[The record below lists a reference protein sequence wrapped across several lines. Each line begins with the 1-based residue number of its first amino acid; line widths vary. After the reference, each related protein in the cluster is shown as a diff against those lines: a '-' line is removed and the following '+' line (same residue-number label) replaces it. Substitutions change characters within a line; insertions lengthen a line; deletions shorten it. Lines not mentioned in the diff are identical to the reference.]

1 MNVFSIYLE
10 KIKEFLID
18 LEKHEQMKL
27 SDNLNNLTIELTPK
41 DLQGDISCN
50 AALILSKINNKKPK
64 DIATFLKAK
73 LIIKFSEFKNIFI
86 AEPGFLNI
94 EFKDDFWQKF
104 LNELLN
110 LKEKYGSS
118 SYKKKNRYNVEF
130 VSANPTGPLHVG
142 HCRGSILGDVI
153 ANLLVFNGNAVTKEY
168 YVNDLGKQIKNF
180 TLSVYYRIIEILH
193 NKEFPK
199 NVSDLYPGENV
210 VVIAKKIIDKK
221 LINEFDNFENTYE
234 QLREISVKESIELIK
249 NNLNSLGVQHDHFV
263 FESQLYKNNE
273 IQDTVEKLKK
283 KDLIYYGKIAAPKFK
298 EEKKWKERKQLLFK
312 STLYGDDKDRPLQKE
327 DSSWTY
333 FAGDLAY
340 HNNKIDRKFDILI
353 NVLGADHTGY
363 IKRINAGVEAL
374 SNKKTKLSCKVSQ
387 LVKLLKD
394 GKPFKMS
401 KRKGDYITVEDL
413 INEVGRDPVRFI
425 MLSRSNDVELDFDF
439 KKVTEKTKDNP
450 VYYVQYCYARISS
463 VFRNINKDLNE
474 EINFDEKKFHI
485 NFYERQIIK
494 KLSEWPKCISVSTQ
508 KMEPHRIPVYL
519 YELSSLFHSYWNLGK
534 NDPSFRFISDHKP
547 TSLTKI
553 IILKCIS
560 YVVKSGMNLIGVNTP
575 NKM

>member
-1 MNVFSIYLE
+1 MNIFSIYLE

-18 LEKHEQMKL
+18 LEKHEQIKL

-50 AALILSKINNKKPK
+50 VALILSKTNNKKPK
-64 DIATFLKAK
+64 DIAAFLKTK

-104 LNELLN
+104 LSDLLN
-110 LKEKYGSS
+110 LKEKYGSAS
-118 SYKKKNRYNVEF
+118 NKKNRYNVEF

-153 ANLLVFNGNAVTKEY
+153 ANLLIFNGNAVTKEY

-180 TLSVYYRIIEILH
+180 TLSVYYRIVEILH

-199 NVSDLYPGENV
+199 NVDDLYPGENIV
-210 VVIAKKIIDKK
+210 GIAKKIIDKK
-221 LINEFDNFENTYE
+221 LISEFNNFDKIYE
-234 QLREISVKESIELIK
+234 KLREISVKESLELIK
-249 NNLNSLGVQHDHFV
+249 INLNSLGINHDHFV

-298 EEKKWKERKQLLFK
+298 EEKNWKERKQLLFK
-312 STLYGDDKDRPLQKE
+312 STLYGDDKDRPLQKD

-363 IKRINAGVEAL
+363 INRITAAVEAL

-387 LVKLLKD
+387 LVKLIKD

-450 VYYVQYCYARISS
+450 VYYVQYCYARICS

-474 EINFDEKKFHI
+474 EINFDIKKFHI
-485 NFYERQIIK
+485 NSYERQIIK
-494 KLSEWPKCISVSTQ
+494 KLSEWPKCISISTQ
-508 KMEPHRIPVYL
+508 RMEPHRIPVYL

-534 NDPSFRFISDHKP
+534 DDISFRFISDNKP
-547 TSLTKI
+547 TSLTKL

>member
-1 MNVFSIYLE
+1 MNIFSIYLE

-18 LEKHEQMKL
+18 LEKYEQIKL

-50 AALILSKINNKKPK
+50 AALILSKTNNKKPK
-64 DIATFLKAK
+64 DIAEFLKTN

-94 EFKDDFWQKF
+94 EFKDDFWHKF
-104 LNELLN
+104 LSDLLN
-110 LKEKYGSS
+110 LKEKYGSN
-118 SYKKKNRYNVEF
+118 SYKKNRYNVEF

-153 ANLLVFNGNAVTKEY
+153 ANLLIFNGNAVTKEY

-199 NVSDLYPGENV
+199 NVDDLYPGENV
-210 VVIAKKIIDKK
+210 VGIAKKIIDKK
-221 LINEFDNFENTYE
+221 LISEFNNFDKIYE
-234 QLREISVKESIELIK
+234 KLREISIKESLELIK
-249 NNLNSLGVQHDHFV
+249 INLNSLGIQHDHFV

-298 EEKKWKERKQLLFK
+298 EEKNWKERKQLLFK
-312 STLYGDDKDRPLQKE
+312 STLYGDDKDRPLQKN

-387 LVKLLKD
+387 LVKLIKD

-450 VYYVQYCYARISS
+450 VYYVQYCYARICS

-474 EINFDEKKFHI
+474 EINFDIKKFHI
-485 NFYERQIIK
+485 NSYERQIIK
-494 KLSEWPKCISVSTQ
+494 KLSEWPKCISISTQ
-508 KMEPHRIPVYL
+508 RMEPHRIPVYL

-534 NDPSFRFISDHKP
+534 DDISFRFISDNKP
-547 TSLTKI
+547 TSLTKL

-560 YVVKSGMNLIGVNTP
+560 YVIKSGMNLIGVNTP

>member
-1 MNVFSIYLE
+1 MNIFSIYLE
-10 KIKEFLID
+10 KIKDFLID
-18 LEKHEQMKL
+18 LEKHEQIKL

-50 AALILSKINNKKPK
+50 AALILSKTNNKKPK
-64 DIATFLKAK
+64 DIAAFLKTK

-94 EFKDDFWQKF
+94 EFKDDFWQRF
-104 LNELLN
+104 LSDLLN
-110 LKEKYGSS
+110 LKEKYGSAS
-118 SYKKKNRYNVEF
+118 NKKNRYNVEF

-153 ANLLVFNGNAVTKEY
+153 ANLLIFNGNAVTKEY

-180 TLSVYYRIIEILH
+180 TLSVYYRIIEILY

-199 NVSDLYPGENV
+199 NREDLYPGENV
-210 VVIAKKIIDKK
+210 VSIAKKIIGKK
-221 LINEFDNFENTYE
+221 LINEFNNFDKIYE
-234 QLREISVKESIELIK
+234 QLREISVKESLELIK
-249 NNLNSLGVQHDHFV
+249 INLNSLGIQHDHFV

-283 KDLIYYGKIAAPKFK
+283 KNLIYYGKIAAPIFK

-312 STLYGDDKDRPLQKE
+312 STLYGDDKDRPLQK
-327 DSSWTY
+327 DDLSWTY

-353 NVLGADHTGY
+353 NILGADHTGY
-363 IKRINAGVEAL
+363 IKRISAGVEAL
-374 SNKKTKLSCKVSQ
+374 SNKKIKLNCKVSQ

-394 GKPFKMS
+394 GKPLKMS

-450 VYYVQYCYARISS
+450 VYYVQYCYARICS

-474 EINFDEKKFHI
+474 EINFDIKKFHI
-485 NFYERQIIK
+485 NSYERQIIK
-494 KLSEWPKCISVSTQ
+494 KLSEWPKCISISTQ
-508 KMEPHRIPVYL
+508 RMEPHRIPVYL

-534 NDPSFRFISDHKP
+534 DDLSFRFISDNKP
-547 TSLTKI
+547 TSLIKL

>member
-1 MNVFSIYLE
+1 MNIFSIYLE

-18 LEKHEQMKL
+18 LEKHEQIKL
-27 SDNLNNLTIELTPK
+27 PDNLNNLTIELTPK

-50 AALILSKINNKKPK
+50 AALILSKTNNKKPK
-64 DIATFLKAK
+64 DIAAFLKTK

-104 LNELLN
+104 LSELLN
-110 LKEKYGSS
+110 LKEKYGSN
-118 SYKKKNRYNVEF
+118 SYNKNRYNIEF

-153 ANLLVFNGNAVTKEY
+153 ANLLIFNGNDVTKEY

-199 NVSDLYPGENV
+199 NGGDLYPGENV

-221 LINEFDNFENTYE
+221 LISEFNNLDNIYE
-234 QLREISVKESIELIK
+234 QLREISVKESLELIK
-249 NNLNSLGVQHDHFV
+249 INLNSLGIHHDHFV

-273 IQDTVEKLKK
+273 IQATVEKLKK
-283 KDLIYYGKIAAPKFK
+283 KDLLYYGKIAAPKFK

-425 MLSRSNDVELDFDF
+425 MLGRSNDVELDFDF

-450 VYYVQYCYARISS
+450 VYYVQYCYARICS

-474 EINFDEKKFHI
+474 EINFDIKKLNI
-485 NFYERQIIK
+485 NSYERQIII
-494 KLSEWPKCISVSTQ
+494 KLSEWPKCISISTQ
-508 KMEPHRIPVYL
+508 RMEPHRIPVYL

-534 NDPSFRFISDHKP
+534 DDASFRFINDNKP
-547 TSLTKI
+547 TSITKV

>member
-1 MNVFSIYLE
+1 MNIFSIYLE

-18 LEKHEQMKL
+18 LEKHEQIKI
-27 SDNLNNLTIELTPK
+27 SNNLNNLAIELTPK

-50 AALILSKINNKKPK
+50 AALILSKTNNKKPK
-64 DIATFLKAK
+64 DIAEFLKTN

-94 EFKDDFWQKF
+94 EFKDDFWHKF
-104 LNELLN
+104 LSDLLN
-110 LKEKYGSS
+110 LKEKYGSN
-118 SYKKKNRYNVEF
+118 SYKKNRYNVEF

-153 ANLLVFNGNAVTKEY
+153 ANLLIFNGNAVTKEY

-199 NVSDLYPGENV
+199 NVDDLYPGENV
-210 VVIAKKIIDKK
+210 VGIAKKIIDKK
-221 LINEFDNFENTYE
+221 LISEFNNFDKIYE
-234 QLREISVKESIELIK
+234 KLREISIKESLELIK
-249 NNLNSLGVQHDHFV
+249 INLNSLGIQHDHFV

-298 EEKKWKERKQLLFK
+298 EEKNWKERKQLLFK
-312 STLYGDDKDRPLQKE
+312 STLYGDDKDRPLQKN

-387 LVKLLKD
+387 LVKLIKD

-450 VYYVQYCYARISS
+450 VYYVQYCYARICS

-474 EINFDEKKFHI
+474 EINFDIKKFHI
-485 NFYERQIIK
+485 NSYERQIIK
-494 KLSEWPKCISVSTQ
+494 KLSEWPKCISISTQ
-508 KMEPHRIPVYL
+508 RMEPHRIPVYL

-534 NDPSFRFISDHKP
+534 DDISFRFISDNKP
-547 TSLTKI
+547 TSLTKL

>member
-1 MNVFSIYLE
+1 MNIFSIYLE
-10 KIKEFLID
+10 KIKEFLIV
-18 LEKHEQMKL
+18 LEMHKPIKL
-27 SDNLNNLTIELTPK
+27 FDNLNNLTIELTPK

-50 AALILSKINNKKPK
+50 AALILAKTNNKKSK
-64 DIATFLKAK
+64 DIAAFLKAN
-73 LIIKFSEFKNIFI
+73 LITEFSEFKNIFI

-94 EFKDDFWQKF
+94 EFKDDFWHKF

-110 LKEKYGSS
+110 LKEKYGSN
-118 SYKKKNRYNVEF
+118 SYNNNSYNVEF

-153 ANLLVFNGNAVTKEY
+153 ANLLIFNGNDVTKEY

-199 NVSDLYPGENV
+199 NGGDLYPGENV

-221 LINEFDNFENTYE
+221 LISEFNNLDNIYE
-234 QLREISVKESIELIK
+234 QLREISVKESLELIK
-249 NNLNSLGVQHDHFV
+249 INLNSLGIHHDHFV

-273 IQDTVEKLKK
+273 IQATVEKLKK
-283 KDLIYYGKIAAPKFK
+283 KDLLYYGKIAAPKFK

-374 SNKKTKLSCKVSQ
+374 SNKKIKLSCKVSQ

-425 MLSRSNDVELDFDF
+425 MLSRSNDVELNFDF

-450 VYYVQYCYARISS
+450 VYYVQYCYARICS

-485 NFYERQIIK
+485 NSYERQIIK
-494 KLSEWPKCISVSTQ
+494 KLSEWPKCISISTQ
-508 KMEPHRIPVYL
+508 RMEPHRIPVYL

-534 NDPSFRFISDHKP
+534 GDVSFRFITDNKP
-547 TSLTKI
+547 TSLTKLV
-553 IILKCIS
+553 ILKCIS
-560 YVVKSGMNLIGVNTP
+560 YVVKSGMNLIGVKTP

>member
-1 MNVFSIYLE
+1 MNIFSIYLE

-18 LEKHEQMKL
+18 LEKHEQIKL

-50 AALILSKINNKKPK
+50 AALILSKTNNKKPK
-64 DIATFLKAK
+64 DIAEFLKTN

-104 LNELLN
+104 LSDLLN
-110 LKEKYGSS
+110 LKEKYGSN
-118 SYKKKNRYNVEF
+118 SYKKNSYNVEF

-153 ANLLVFNGNAVTKEY
+153 ANLLIFNGNAVTKEY

-193 NKEFPK
+193 NKEFP
-199 NVSDLYPGENV
+199 NNRDDLYPGDNV
-210 VVIAKKIIDKK
+210 VDIAKKIIDKK
-221 LINEFDNFENTYE
+221 LISEFNNFDNIYE
-234 QLREISVKESIELIK
+234 QLREISVKESLELIK
-249 NNLNSLGVQHDHFV
+249 INLNSLGIHHDHFV
-263 FESQLYKNNE
+263 FESHLYKNNE
-273 IQDTVEKLKK
+273 IQNTVEKLKK
-283 KDLIYYGKIAAPKFK
+283 KDLIYYGKITAPKFK
-298 EEKKWKERKQLLFK
+298 EEKNWKERKQLLFK
-312 STLYGDDKDRPLQKE
+312 STLYGDDKDRPLQK
-327 DSSWTY
+327 DDLSWTY

-425 MLSRSNDVELDFDF
+425 MLGRSNDVELDFDF

-450 VYYVQYCYARISS
+450 VYYVQYCYARICS

-474 EINFDEKKFHI
+474 EINFDIKKLNI
-485 NFYERQIIK
+485 NSYERQIII
-494 KLSEWPKCISVSTQ
+494 KLSEWPKCISISTQ
-508 KMEPHRIPVYL
+508 RMEPHRIPVYL

-534 NDPSFRFISDHKP
+534 DDASFRFINDNKP
-547 TSLTKI
+547 TSITKV

>member
-1 MNVFSIYLE
+1 MNIFSIYLE

-18 LEKHEQMKL
+18 LEKYEQIKL

-50 AALILSKINNKKPK
+50 AALILSKTNNKKPK
-64 DIATFLKAK
+64 DIAEFLKTN

-94 EFKDDFWQKF
+94 EFKDDFWHKF
-104 LNELLN
+104 LSDLLN
-110 LKEKYGSS
+110 LKEKYGSNF
-118 SYKKKNRYNVEF
+118 YKKNRYNIEF

-153 ANLLVFNGNAVTKEY
+153 ANLLIFNGNAVTKEY

-199 NVSDLYPGENV
+199 NLDDLYPGENV
-210 VVIAKKIIDKK
+210 VGIAKKIIDKK
-221 LINEFDNFENTYE
+221 LISEFNNFDKIYE
-234 QLREISVKESIELIK
+234 KLREISIKESLELIK
-249 NNLNSLGVQHDHFV
+249 INLNSLGIQHDHFV

-298 EEKKWKERKQLLFK
+298 EEKNWKERKQLLFK
-312 STLYGDDKDRPLQKE
+312 STLYGDDKDRPLQKN

-387 LVKLLKD
+387 LVKLIKD

-450 VYYVQYCYARISS
+450 VYYVQYCYARICS

-474 EINFDEKKFHI
+474 EINFDIKKFHI
-485 NFYERQIIK
+485 NSYERQIIK
-494 KLSEWPKCISVSTQ
+494 KLSEWPKCISISTQ
-508 KMEPHRIPVYL
+508 RMEPHRIPIYL

-534 NDPSFRFISDHKP
+534 DDISFRFISENKP
-547 TSLTKI
+547 TSLTKL

-560 YVVKSGMNLIGVNTP
+560 YVIKSGMNLIGVNTP

>member
-1 MNVFSIYLE
+1 MNIFSIYLE

-18 LEKHEQMKL
+18 LEKHEQLKL

-41 DLQGDISCN
+41 NLQGDISCN
-50 AALILSKINNKKPK
+50 AALILSKTNNKKPK
-64 DIATFLKAK
+64 DIAEFLKTN

-94 EFKDDFWQKF
+94 EFKDDFWHKF
-104 LNELLN
+104 LSDLLN
-110 LKEKYGSS
+110 LKEKYGSN
-118 SYKKKNRYNVEF
+118 SYKKNRYNVEF

-153 ANLLVFNGNAVTKEY
+153 ANLLIFNGNAVTKEY

-199 NVSDLYPGENV
+199 NVDDLYPGENV
-210 VVIAKKIIDKK
+210 VGIAKKIIDKK
-221 LINEFDNFENTYE
+221 LISEFNNFDKIYE
-234 QLREISVKESIELIK
+234 KLREISIKESLELIK
-249 NNLNSLGVQHDHFV
+249 INLNSLGIQHDHFV

-298 EEKKWKERKQLLFK
+298 EEKNWKERKQLLFK
-312 STLYGDDKDRPLQKE
+312 STLYGDDKDRPLQKN

-387 LVKLLKD
+387 LVKLIKD

-450 VYYVQYCYARISS
+450 VYYVQYCYARICS

-474 EINFDEKKFHI
+474 EINFDIKKFHI
-485 NFYERQIIK
+485 NSYERQIIK
-494 KLSEWPKCISVSTQ
+494 KLSEWPKCISISTQ
-508 KMEPHRIPVYL
+508 RMEPHRIPVYL

-534 NDPSFRFISDHKP
+534 DDISFRFISDNKP
-547 TSLTKI
+547 TSLTKL

-560 YVVKSGMNLIGVNTP
+560 YVIKSGMNLIGVNTP

>member
-1 MNVFSIYLE
+1 MNIFSIYLE

-18 LEKHEQMKL
+18 LEKYEQIKL

-50 AALILSKINNKKPK
+50 AALILSKTNNKKPK
-64 DIATFLKAK
+64 DIAEFLKTN

-94 EFKDDFWQKF
+94 EFKDDFWHKF
-104 LNELLN
+104 LSDLLN
-110 LKEKYGSS
+110 LKEKYGSNF
-118 SYKKKNRYNVEF
+118 YKKNRYNIEF

-153 ANLLVFNGNAVTKEY
+153 ANLLIFNGNAVTKEY

-199 NVSDLYPGENV
+199 NEEDLYPRENV
-210 VVIAKKIIDKK
+210 VDIAKKIIDKK
-221 LINEFDNFENTYE
+221 LISEFNNFDKIYE
-234 QLREISVKESIELIK
+234 KLREISIKESLELIK
-249 NNLNSLGVQHDHFV
+249 INLSSLGVQHDHFV

-298 EEKKWKERKQLLFK
+298 EEKNWKERKQLLFK
-312 STLYGDDKDRPLQKE
+312 STLYGDDKDRPLQKN

-374 SNKKTKLSCKVSQ
+374 SNKKTKLNCKVSQ
-387 LVKLLKD
+387 LVKLIKD

-450 VYYVQYCYARISS
+450 VYYVQYCYARICS

-474 EINFDEKKFHI
+474 EINFDIKKFHI
-485 NFYERQIIK
+485 NSYERQIIK
-494 KLSEWPKCISVSTQ
+494 KLSEWPKCISISTQ
-508 KMEPHRIPVYL
+508 RMEPHRIPIYL

-534 NDPSFRFISDHKP
+534 DDISFRFISDNKP
-547 TSLTKI
+547 TSLTKL

-560 YVVKSGMNLIGVNTP
+560 YVIKSGMNLIGVNTP

>member
-1 MNVFSIYLE
+1 MNIFSIYLE

-18 LEKHEQMKL
+18 LEKYEQIKL

-50 AALILSKINNKKPK
+50 AALILSKTNNKKPK
-64 DIATFLKAK
+64 DIAEFLKTN

-94 EFKDDFWQKF
+94 EFKDDFWHKF
-104 LNELLN
+104 LSDLLN
-110 LKEKYGSS
+110 LKEKYGSNF
-118 SYKKKNRYNVEF
+118 YKKNRYNIEF

-153 ANLLVFNGNAVTKEY
+153 ANLLIFNGNAVTKEY

-199 NVSDLYPGENV
+199 NEEDLYPRENV
-210 VVIAKKIIDKK
+210 VDIAKKIIDKK
-221 LINEFDNFENTYE
+221 LISEFNNFDKIYE
-234 QLREISVKESIELIK
+234 KLREISIKESLELIK
-249 NNLNSLGVQHDHFV
+249 INLSSLGVQHDHFV

-298 EEKKWKERKQLLFK
+298 EEKNWKERKQLLFK
-312 STLYGDDKDRPLQKE
+312 STLYGDDKDRPLQKD

-374 SNKKTKLSCKVSQ
+374 SNKKTKLNCKVSQ
-387 LVKLLKD
+387 LVKLIKD

-450 VYYVQYCYARISS
+450 VYYVQYCYARICS

-474 EINFDEKKFHI
+474 EINFDIKKFHI
-485 NFYERQIIK
+485 NSYERQIIK
-494 KLSEWPKCISVSTQ
+494 KLSEWPKCIFISTQ
-508 KMEPHRIPVYL
+508 RMEPHRIPVYL

-534 NDPSFRFISDHKP
+534 DDISFRFISDNKP
-547 TSLTKI
+547 TSLTKL

-560 YVVKSGMNLIGVNTP
+560 YVIKSGMNLIGVNTP

>member
-1 MNVFSIYLE
+1 MNIFSIYLE

-18 LEKHEQMKL
+18 LEKHEQIKL

-50 AALILSKINNKKPK
+50 AALILSKTNNKKPK
-64 DIATFLKAK
+64 DIAEFLKTN

-94 EFKDDFWQKF
+94 EFKDDFWHKF
-104 LNELLN
+104 LSDLLN
-110 LKEKYGSS
+110 LKEKYGSNF
-118 SYKKKNRYNVEF
+118 YKKNRYNIEF

-153 ANLLVFNGNAVTKEY
+153 ANLLIFNGNAVTKEY

-199 NVSDLYPGENV
+199 NVDDLYPGENV
-210 VVIAKKIIDKK
+210 VGIAKKIIDKK
-221 LINEFDNFENTYE
+221 LISEFNNFDKIYE
-234 QLREISVKESIELIK
+234 KLREISIKESLELIK
-249 NNLNSLGVQHDHFV
+249 INLNSLGIQHDHFV

-298 EEKKWKERKQLLFK
+298 EEKNWKERKQLLFK
-312 STLYGDDKDRPLQKE
+312 STLYGDDKDRPLQKD

-387 LVKLLKD
+387 LVKLIKD

-450 VYYVQYCYARISS
+450 VYYVQYCYARICS

-474 EINFDEKKFHI
+474 EINFDIKKFHI
-485 NFYERQIIK
+485 NSYERQIIK
-494 KLSEWPKCISVSTQ
+494 KLSEWPKCISISTQ
-508 KMEPHRIPVYL
+508 RMEPHRIPIYL

-534 NDPSFRFISDHKP
+534 DDISFRFISENKP
-547 TSLTKI
+547 TSLTKL

-560 YVVKSGMNLIGVNTP
+560 YVIKSGMNLIGVNTP

>member
-1 MNVFSIYLE
+1 MNIFSIYLE

-18 LEKHEQMKL
+18 LEKHEQIKL

-50 AALILSKINNKKPK
+50 AALILSKTNNKKPK
-64 DIATFLKAK
+64 DIAEFLKTN

-94 EFKDDFWQKF
+94 EFKDDFWHKF
-104 LNELLN
+104 LSDLLN
-110 LKEKYGSS
+110 LKEKYGSN
-118 SYKKKNRYNVEF
+118 SYKKNRYNVEF

-153 ANLLVFNGNAVTKEY
+153 ANLLIFNGNAVTKEY

-199 NVSDLYPGENV
+199 NEEDLYPRENV
-210 VVIAKKIIDKK
+210 VDIAKKIIDKK
-221 LINEFDNFENTYE
+221 LISEFNNFDKIYE
-234 QLREISVKESIELIK
+234 KLREISIKESLELIK
-249 NNLNSLGVQHDHFV
+249 INLSSLGVQHDHFV

-298 EEKKWKERKQLLFK
+298 EEKNWKERKQLLFK
-312 STLYGDDKDRPLQKE
+312 STLYGDDKDRPLQKN

-387 LVKLLKD
+387 LVKLIKD

-450 VYYVQYCYARISS
+450 VYYVQYCYARICS

-474 EINFDEKKFHI
+474 EINFDIKKFHI
-485 NFYERQIIK
+485 NSYERQIIK
-494 KLSEWPKCISVSTQ
+494 KLSEWPKCISISTQ
-508 KMEPHRIPVYL
+508 RMEPHRIPIYL

-534 NDPSFRFISDHKP
+534 DDISFRFISENKP
-547 TSLTKI
+547 TSLTKL

-560 YVVKSGMNLIGVNTP
+560 YVIKSGMNLIGVNTP

>member
-1 MNVFSIYLE
+1 MNIFSIYLE

-18 LEKHEQMKL
+18 LEKYEQIKL

-50 AALILSKINNKKPK
+50 AALILSKTNNKKPK
-64 DIATFLKAK
+64 DIAEFLKTN

-94 EFKDDFWQKF
+94 EFKDDFWHKF
-104 LNELLN
+104 LSDLLN
-110 LKEKYGSS
+110 LKEKYGSNF
-118 SYKKKNRYNVEF
+118 YKKNRYNIEF

-153 ANLLVFNGNAVTKEY
+153 ANLLIFNGNAVTKEY

-199 NVSDLYPGENV
+199 NLDDLYPGENV
-210 VVIAKKIIDKK
+210 VGIAKKIIDKK
-221 LINEFDNFENTYE
+221 LISEFNNFDKIYE
-234 QLREISVKESIELIK
+234 KLREISIKESLELIK
-249 NNLNSLGVQHDHFV
+249 INLNSLGIQHDHFV

-298 EEKKWKERKQLLFK
+298 EEKNWKERKQLLFK
-312 STLYGDDKDRPLQKE
+312 STLYGDDKDRPLQKD

-387 LVKLLKD
+387 LVKLIKD

-450 VYYVQYCYARISS
+450 VYYVQYCYARICS

-474 EINFDEKKFHI
+474 EINFDIKKFHI
-485 NFYERQIIK
+485 NSYERQIIK
-494 KLSEWPKCISVSTQ
+494 KLSEWPKCISISTQ
-508 KMEPHRIPVYL
+508 RMEPHRIPVYL

-534 NDPSFRFISDHKP
+534 DDISFRFISDNKP
-547 TSLTKI
+547 TSLTKL

-560 YVVKSGMNLIGVNTP
+560 YVIKSGMNLIGVNTP

>member
-1 MNVFSIYLE
+1 MNIFSIYLE

-18 LEKHEQMKL
+18 LEKYEQIKL

-50 AALILSKINNKKPK
+50 AALILSKTNNKKPK
-64 DIATFLKAK
+64 DIAEFLKTN

-94 EFKDDFWQKF
+94 EFKDDFWHKF
-104 LNELLN
+104 LSDLLN
-110 LKEKYGSS
+110 LKEKYGSN
-118 SYKKKNRYNVEF
+118 SYKKNRYNVEF

-153 ANLLVFNGNAVTKEY
+153 ANLLIFNGNAVTKEY

-199 NVSDLYPGENV
+199 NEEDLYPGENV
-210 VVIAKKIIDKK
+210 VDIAKKIIDKK
-221 LINEFDNFENTYE
+221 LISEFNNFDKIYE
-234 QLREISVKESIELIK
+234 KLREISIKESLELIK
-249 NNLNSLGVQHDHFV
+249 INLSSLGVQHDHFV

-298 EEKKWKERKQLLFK
+298 EEKNWKERKQLLFK
-312 STLYGDDKDRPLQKE
+312 STLYGDDKDRPLQKD

-387 LVKLLKD
+387 LVKLIKD

-450 VYYVQYCYARISS
+450 VYYVQYCYARICS

-474 EINFDEKKFHI
+474 EINFDIKKFHI
-485 NFYERQIIK
+485 NSYERQIIK
-494 KLSEWPKCISVSTQ
+494 KLSEWPKCISISTQ
-508 KMEPHRIPVYL
+508 RMEPHRIPVYL

-534 NDPSFRFISDHKP
+534 DDISFRFISDNKP
-547 TSLTKI
+547 TSLTKL

-560 YVVKSGMNLIGVNTP
+560 YVIKSGMNLIGVNTP

>member
-1 MNVFSIYLE
+1 MNIFSIYLE

-18 LEKHEQMKL
+18 LEKHEQLKL

-41 DLQGDISCN
+41 NLQGDISCN
-50 AALILSKINNKKPK
+50 AALILSKTNNKKPK
-64 DIATFLKAK
+64 NIAEFLKTN

-94 EFKDDFWQKF
+94 EFKDDFWHKF
-104 LNELLN
+104 LSDLLN
-110 LKEKYGSS
+110 LKEKYGSN
-118 SYKKKNRYNVEF
+118 SYKKNRYNVEF

-153 ANLLVFNGNAVTKEY
+153 ANLLIFNDNAVTKEY

-199 NVSDLYPGENV
+199 NVDDLYPGENV
-210 VVIAKKIIDKK
+210 VGIAKKIIDKK
-221 LINEFDNFENTYE
+221 LISEFNNFDKIYE
-234 QLREISVKESIELIK
+234 KLREISIKESLELIK
-249 NNLNSLGVQHDHFV
+249 INLNSLGIQHDHFV

-298 EEKKWKERKQLLFK
+298 EEKNWKERKQLLFK
-312 STLYGDDKDRPLQKE
+312 STLYGDDKDRPLQKN

-387 LVKLLKD
+387 LVKLIKD

-450 VYYVQYCYARISS
+450 VYYVQYCYARICS

-474 EINFDEKKFHI
+474 EINFDIKKFHI
-485 NFYERQIIK
+485 NSYERQIIK
-494 KLSEWPKCISVSTQ
+494 KLSEWPKCISISTQ
-508 KMEPHRIPVYL
+508 RMEPHRIPVYL

-534 NDPSFRFISDHKP
+534 DDISFRFISDNKP
-547 TSLTKI
+547 TSLTKL

-560 YVVKSGMNLIGVNTP
+560 YVIKSGMNLIGVNTP

>member
-1 MNVFSIYLE
+1 MNIFSIYLE

-18 LEKHEQMKL
+18 LEKYEQIKL

-50 AALILSKINNKKPK
+50 AALILSKTNNKKPK
-64 DIATFLKAK
+64 DIAEFLKTN

-94 EFKDDFWQKF
+94 EFKDDFWHKF
-104 LNELLN
+104 LSDLLN
-110 LKEKYGSS
+110 LKEKYGSNF
-118 SYKKKNRYNVEF
+118 YKKNRYNIEF

-153 ANLLVFNGNAVTKEY
+153 ANLLIFNGNAVTKEY

-199 NVSDLYPGENV
+199 NLDDLYPGENV
-210 VVIAKKIIDKK
+210 VGIAKKIIDKK
-221 LINEFDNFENTYE
+221 LISEFNNFDKIYE
-234 QLREISVKESIELIK
+234 KLREISIKESLELIK
-249 NNLNSLGVQHDHFV
+249 INLNSLGIQHDHFV

-298 EEKKWKERKQLLFK
+298 EEKNWKERKQLLFK
-312 STLYGDDKDRPLQKE
+312 STLYGDDKDRPLQKN

-387 LVKLLKD
+387 LVKLIKD

-450 VYYVQYCYARISS
+450 VYYVQYCYARICS

-474 EINFDEKKFHI
+474 EINFDIKKFHI
-485 NFYERQIIK
+485 NSYERQIIK
-494 KLSEWPKCISVSTQ
+494 KLSEWPKCISISTQ
-508 KMEPHRIPVYL
+508 RMEPHRIPVYL

-534 NDPSFRFISDHKP
+534 NDSSFRFISDNKP
-547 TSLTKI
+547 TSLTKL
-553 IILKCIS
+553 IILKSIS

>member
-1 MNVFSIYLE
+1 MNIFSIYLE

-18 LEKHEQMKL
+18 LEKHEQIKL

-50 AALILSKINNKKPK
+50 AALILSKTNNKKPK
-64 DIATFLKAK
+64 DIAEFLKTN

-94 EFKDDFWQKF
+94 EFKDDFWHKF
-104 LNELLN
+104 LSDLLN
-110 LKEKYGSS
+110 LKEKYGSNF
-118 SYKKKNRYNVEF
+118 YKKNRYNIEF

-153 ANLLVFNGNAVTKEY
+153 ANLLIFNGNAVTKEY

-199 NVSDLYPGENV
+199 NEEDLYPRENV
-210 VVIAKKIIDKK
+210 VDIAKKIIDKK
-221 LINEFDNFENTYE
+221 LISEFNNFDKIYE
-234 QLREISVKESIELIK
+234 KLREISIKESLELIK
-249 NNLNSLGVQHDHFV
+249 INLSSLGVQHDHFV

-298 EEKKWKERKQLLFK
+298 EEKNWKERKQLLFK
-312 STLYGDDKDRPLQKE
+312 STLYGDDKDRPLQKD

-387 LVKLLKD
+387 LVKLIKD

-450 VYYVQYCYARISS
+450 VYYVQYCYARICS

-474 EINFDEKKFHI
+474 EINFDIKKFHI
-485 NFYERQIIK
+485 NSYERQIIK
-494 KLSEWPKCISVSTQ
+494 KLSEWPKCISISTQ
-508 KMEPHRIPVYL
+508 RMEPHRIPVYL

-534 NDPSFRFISDHKP
+534 DDISFRFISDNKP
-547 TSLTKI
+547 TSLTKL

-560 YVVKSGMNLIGVNTP
+560 YVIKSGMNLIGVNTP

>member
-1 MNVFSIYLE
+1 MNIFSIYLE
-10 KIKEFLID
+10 KIKDFLID
-18 LEKHEQMKL
+18 LEKHEQIKL

-50 AALILSKINNKKPK
+50 AALILSKTNNKKPK
-64 DIATFLKAK
+64 DIATFLKTK

-104 LNELLN
+104 LSDLLN
-110 LKEKYGSS
+110 LKEKYGSAS
-118 SYKKKNRYNVEF
+118 NKKNRYNVEF

-153 ANLLVFNGNAVTKEY
+153 ANLLIFNGNAVTKEY

-180 TLSVYYRIIEILH
+180 TLSVYYRIIEILY

-199 NVSDLYPGENV
+199 NREDLYPGENV
-210 VVIAKKIIDKK
+210 VSIAKKIIGKK
-221 LINEFDNFENTYE
+221 LINEFNNFDKIYE
-234 QLREISVKESIELIK
+234 QLREISVKESLELIK
-249 NNLNSLGVQHDHFV
+249 INLNSLGIQHDHFV

-283 KDLIYYGKIAAPKFK
+283 KNLIYYGKIAAPIFK

-312 STLYGDDKDRPLQKE
+312 STLYGDDKDRPLQK
-327 DSSWTY
+327 DDLSWTY

-353 NVLGADHTGY
+353 NILGADHTGY
-363 IKRINAGVEAL
+363 IKRISAGVEAL
-374 SNKKTKLSCKVSQ
+374 SNKKIKLNCKVSQ

-394 GKPFKMS
+394 GKPLKMS

-450 VYYVQYCYARISS
+450 VYYVQYCYARICS

-474 EINFDEKKFHI
+474 EINFDIKKFHI
-485 NFYERQIIK
+485 NSYERQIIK
-494 KLSEWPKCISVSTQ
+494 KLSEWAKCISISTQ
-508 KMEPHRIPVYL
+508 RMEPHRIPVYL

-534 NDPSFRFISDHKP
+534 DDLSFRFISDNKP
-547 TSLTKI
+547 TSLTKL

>member
-1 MNVFSIYLE
+1 MNIFSIYLE

-18 LEKHEQMKL
+18 LEKHKRIKVF
-27 SDNLNNLTIELTPK
+27 DNLNNLTIELTPK
-41 DLQGDISCN
+41 NLQGDISCN
-50 AALILSKINNKKPK
+50 AALILSKTNNKKPK
-64 DIATFLKAK
+64 DIAEFLKTN

-104 LNELLN
+104 LSDLLN
-110 LKEKYGSS
+110 LKEKYGSN
-118 SYKKKNRYNVEF
+118 SYKKNSYNVEF

-153 ANLLVFNGNAVTKEY
+153 ANLLIFNGNAVTKEY

-199 NVSDLYPGENV
+199 NVDDLYPGENV
-210 VVIAKKIIDKK
+210 VGIAKKIIDKK
-221 LINEFDNFENTYE
+221 LISEFNNFDKIYE
-234 QLREISVKESIELIK
+234 KLREISIKESLELIK
-249 NNLNSLGVQHDHFV
+249 INLSSLGVQHDHFV

-298 EEKKWKERKQLLFK
+298 EEKNWKERKQLLFK
-312 STLYGDDKDRPLQKE
+312 STLYGDDKDRPLQKN

-387 LVKLLKD
+387 LVKLIKD

-450 VYYVQYCYARISS
+450 VYYVQYCYARICS

-474 EINFDEKKFHI
+474 EINFDIKKFHI
-485 NFYERQIIK
+485 NSYERQIIK
-494 KLSEWPKCISVSTQ
+494 KLSEWPKCISISTQ
-508 KMEPHRIPVYL
+508 RMEPHRIPVYL

-534 NDPSFRFISDHKP
+534 DDISFRFISDNKP
-547 TSLTKI
+547 TSLTKL

-560 YVVKSGMNLIGVNTP
+560 YVIKSGMNLIGVNTP

>member
-1 MNVFSIYLE
+1 MNIFSIYLE

-18 LEKHEQMKL
+18 LEKHEQIKL

-50 AALILSKINNKKPK
+50 AALILSKTNNKKPK
-64 DIATFLKAK
+64 DIAEFLKTN

-94 EFKDDFWQKF
+94 EFKDDFWHKF
-104 LNELLN
+104 LSDLLN
-110 LKEKYGSS
+110 LKEKYGSN
-118 SYKKKNRYNVEF
+118 SYKKNRYNVEF

-153 ANLLVFNGNAVTKEY
+153 ANLLIFNGNAVTKEY

-199 NVSDLYPGENV
+199 NEEDLYPRENV
-210 VVIAKKIIDKK
+210 VGIAKKIIDKK
-221 LINEFDNFENTYE
+221 LISEFNNFDNIYE
-234 QLREISVKESIELIK
+234 QLREISVKESLELIK
-249 NNLNSLGVQHDHFV
+249 INLNSLGIQHDHFV

-298 EEKKWKERKQLLFK
+298 EEKNWKERKQLLFK
-312 STLYGDDKDRPLQKE
+312 STLYGDDKDRPLQKN

-387 LVKLLKD
+387 LVKLIKD

-450 VYYVQYCYARISS
+450 VYYVQYCYARICS

-474 EINFDEKKFHI
+474 EINFDIKKFHI
-485 NFYERQIIK
+485 NSYERQIIK
-494 KLSEWPKCISVSTQ
+494 KLSEWPKCISISTQ
-508 KMEPHRIPVYL
+508 RMEPHRIPVYL

-534 NDPSFRFISDHKP
+534 DDASFRFINDNKP
-547 TSLTKI
+547 TSITKV

>member
-1 MNVFSIYLE
+1 MNIFSIYLE
-10 KIKEFLID
+10 KIKQFLID
-18 LEKHEQMKL
+18 LEKHKRIKL
-27 SDNLNNLTIELTPK
+27 FDNLNNLTIELTPK

-50 AALILSKINNKKPK
+50 AALILSKTNNKKPK
-64 DIATFLKAK
+64 DIAEFLKTN

-104 LNELLN
+104 LSDLLN
-110 LKEKYGSS
+110 LKEKYGSNP
-118 SYKKKNRYNVEF
+118 YKKNRYNVEF

-153 ANLLVFNGNAVTKEY
+153 ANLLIFNGNDVTKEY
-168 YVNDLGKQIKNF
+168 YVNNLGKQIKNF

-199 NVSDLYPGENV
+199 NGDDLYSGENV

-221 LINEFDNFENTYE
+221 LISEFNNLDNIYE
-234 QLREISVKESIELIK
+234 QLREISVKESLELIK
-249 NNLNSLGVQHDHFV
+249 TNLNSLGIHHDRFV
-263 FESQLYKNNE
+263 FENQLYKNNE
-273 IQDTVEKLKK
+273 IQNTVEKLKK

-298 EEKKWKERKQLLFK
+298 EEKNWKERKQLLFK
-312 STLYGDDKDRPLQKE
+312 STLYGDDKDRPLQKN

-363 IKRINAGVEAL
+363 IKRISAGVEAL
-374 SNKKTKLSCKVSQ
+374 SNKKIKIICKVSQ

-450 VYYVQYCYARISS
+450 VYYVQYCYARICS

-474 EINFDEKKFHI
+474 EINFDIKKFHI
-485 NFYERQIIK
+485 NSYERQIIK
-494 KLSEWPKCISVSTQ
+494 KLSEWPKCVSISTQ
-508 KMEPHRIPVYL
+508 RMEPHRIPVYL

-534 NDPSFRFISDHKP
+534 DDVSYRFISDNKP
-547 TSLTKI
+547 TSLTKL
-553 IILKCIS
+553 IILKSIS

>member
-1 MNVFSIYLE
+1 MNIFSIYLE

-18 LEKHEQMKL
+18 LEKHEQIKL

-50 AALILSKINNKKPK
+50 VALILSKTNNKKPK
-64 DIATFLKAK
+64 DIATFLKTK

-104 LNELLN
+104 LSDLLN
-110 LKEKYGSS
+110 LKEKYGSAS
-118 SYKKKNRYNVEF
+118 NKKNRYNVEF

-153 ANLLVFNGNAVTKEY
+153 ANLLIFNGNAVTKEY

-180 TLSVYYRIIEILH
+180 TLSVYYRIVEILY

-199 NVSDLYPGENV
+199 NEDDLYPGENV
-210 VVIAKKIIDKK
+210 VGIAKKIIDKK
-221 LINEFDNFENTYE
+221 LISEFNNFDNIYE
-234 QLREISVKESIELIK
+234 QLKEISVKESLELIK
-249 NNLNSLGVQHDHFV
+249 INLNSLGIQHDHFV
-263 FESQLYKNNE
+263 FESQLYKNDE

-298 EEKKWKERKQLLFK
+298 EEKNWKERKQLLFK
-312 STLYGDDKDRPLQKE
+312 STLYGDDKDRPLQK
-327 DSSWTY
+327 DDLSWTY

-363 IKRINAGVEAL
+363 INRINAGVEAL
-374 SNKKTKLSCKVSQ
+374 SNKKTKLNCKVSQ

-450 VYYVQYCYARISS
+450 VYYVQYCYARICS

-474 EINFDEKKFHI
+474 EINFDIKKFQI
-485 NFYERQIIK
+485 NSYERQIIK
-494 KLSEWPKCISVSTQ
+494 KLSEWPKCILISTQ
-508 KMEPHRIPVYL
+508 RMEPHRIPVYL

-534 NDPSFRFISDHKP
+534 DDPSFRFISDNKP
-547 TSLTKI
+547 TNLTKL

>member
-1 MNVFSIYLE
+1 MNIFSIYLE

-18 LEKHEQMKL
+18 LEKNKRIKL
-27 SDNLNNLTIELTPK
+27 FNNLNNLKIELTPK

-50 AALILSKINNKKPK
+50 AALILSKVNNKKPK
-64 DIATFLKAK
+64 DIAEFLKTN

-94 EFKDDFWQKF
+94 EFKDDFWHKF
-104 LNELLN
+104 LSDLLN
-110 LKEKYGSS
+110 LKEKYGSNP
-118 SYKKKNRYNVEF
+118 YKKNRYNVEF

-153 ANLLVFNGNAVTKEY
+153 ANLLIFNGNDVTKEY

-199 NVSDLYPGENV
+199 NGDDLYPGENV
-210 VVIAKKIIDKK
+210 IDIAKKIIDKK
-221 LINEFDNFENTYE
+221 IINEFNKFDNIYE
-234 QLREISVKESIELIK
+234 QLREISIKESLELIK
-249 NNLNSLGVQHDHFV
+249 INLNSLGIHHDHFV

-273 IQDTVEKLKK
+273 IVNTVEKLKK
-283 KDLIYYGKIAAPKFK
+283 KDLVYYGKITAPKFK
-298 EEKKWKERKQLLFK
+298 KEKNWKERKQLLFK
-312 STLYGDDKDRPLQKE
+312 STLYGDDKDRPLQKN
-327 DSSWTY
+327 DLSWTY

-363 IKRINAGVEAL
+363 IKRIGAGVEAL

-474 EINFDEKKFHI
+474 EIKFDIKKFHI
-485 NFYERQIIK
+485 NSYERQIIK
-494 KLSEWPKCISVSTQ
+494 KLSEWAKCISISTQ
-508 KMEPHRIPVYL
+508 RMEPHRIPVYL

-534 NDPSFRFISDHKP
+534 DDVAFRFITDDKP
-547 TSLTKI
+547 TSLTKLV
-553 IILKCIS
+553 ILKCIS

>member
-1 MNVFSIYLE
+1 MNIFSIYLE

-18 LEKHEQMKL
+18 LEKHEQIKL

-41 DLQGDISCN
+41 NLQGDISCN
-50 AALILSKINNKKPK
+50 AALILSKTNNKKPK
-64 DIATFLKAK
+64 DIAEFLKTN

-94 EFKDDFWQKF
+94 EFKDDFWHKF
-104 LNELLN
+104 LSDLLN
-110 LKEKYGSS
+110 LKEKYGSN
-118 SYKKKNRYNVEF
+118 SYKKNRYNVEF

-153 ANLLVFNGNAVTKEY
+153 ANLLIFNGNAVTKEY

-199 NVSDLYPGENV
+199 NVDDLYPGENV
-210 VVIAKKIIDKK
+210 VGIAKKIIDKK
-221 LINEFDNFENTYE
+221 LISEFNNFDKIYE
-234 QLREISVKESIELIK
+234 KLREISIKESLELIK
-249 NNLNSLGVQHDHFV
+249 INLNSLGIQHDHFV

-298 EEKKWKERKQLLFK
+298 EEKNWKERKQLLFK
-312 STLYGDDKDRPLQKE
+312 STLYGDDKDRPLQKN

-387 LVKLLKD
+387 LVKLIKD

-450 VYYVQYCYARISS
+450 VYYVQYCYARICS

-474 EINFDEKKFHI
+474 EINFDIKKFHI
-485 NFYERQIIK
+485 NSYERQIIK
-494 KLSEWPKCISVSTQ
+494 KLSEWPKCISISTQ
-508 KMEPHRIPVYL
+508 RMEPHRIPVYL

-534 NDPSFRFISDHKP
+534 DDISFRFISDNKP
-547 TSLTKI
+547 TSLTKL

-560 YVVKSGMNLIGVNTP
+560 YVIKSGMNLIGVNTP